1 MFKIWND
8 FAKSIELKQV
18 DNNSI
23 EIIFNTKENKS
34 NSLNTIISSIDDNYK
49 YFMSL

>member
-8 FAKSIELKQV
+8 FAKSLELKQV
-18 DNNSI
+18 NNNSF
-23 EIIFNTKENKS
+23 EIIFHTQNNES
-34 NSLNTIISSIDDNYK
+34 NSLNTIMTTIDKNLK